1 MNIKKLAIDLLF
13 WLHLPFVVIWLGLF
27 FVPRSVWLSKITFHF
42 WYALV
47 LLIIQLGWGLILSP
61 ITKKINIICPLT
73 TIMQRLRG
81 FHITSKKNF
90 GHTYVAEL
98 SNKLNMR
105 ISNKAVNIL
114 ALVTFF
120 IILIQYAFFNS

>member
-1 MNIKKLAIDLLF
+1 MRIKEFVINLIF
-13 WLHLPFVVIWLGLF
+13 WFHLPFAVIWLGLF
-27 FVPRSVWLSKITFHF
+27 FVPRSVWISKITFHF
-42 WYALV
+42 WYAFV

-81 FHITSKKNF
+81 FHITSKKNYD
-90 GHTYVAEL
+90 HSYVAEL
-98 SNKLNMR
+98 SNRLKIR

-114 ALVTFF
+114 TLVTFF
-120 IILIQYAFFNS
+120 IILIQYVFFNS